1 MRFIGNKENLLT
13 HIYHVMQSK
22 NITGTSIF
30 DCFCGTVSV
39 GKFFKQLGYQ
49 VISSDL
55 LYFSFALQKAYIEN
69 NQEPM
74 FKKLLTTCHIKNN
87 ALFETPLI
95 QVVNYLNNLPLS
107 EGFIFQ
113 NYTPEGTKYLAQP
126 RMYFSNEN
134 GKKIDSIR
142 KQIEEWK
149 ITNIINDLEYFIL
162 LTCLIESVPFYA
174 NITGTYAAFQKQW
187 DSRALKKFQL
197 RSIEPILNE
206 KENYV
211 FNNNSVDLLNK
222 IEADIFYLDPPYNQ
236 RQYAANYH
244 LLETITKYDNPE
256 ITGISGLRNYK
267 HQKSLFCNT
276 KTALQ
281 ELYKIAKN
289 GKYKVLILSYNT
301 EGIMPQYDIL
311 SILNQFGKVEIVE
324 FDHLRFKSNNNGDS
338 KYKKYIQEQLYI
350 LQR

>member
-1 MRFIGNKENLLT
+1 MRFIGNKKKLIPN
-13 HIYHVMQSK
+13 IYQVMQDK
-22 NITGTSIF
+22 NIIGNSIF
-30 DCFCGTVSV
+30 DCFCGAVSV

-49 VISSDL
+49 VISNDL

-69 NQEPM
+69 NQIPM
-74 FKKLLTTCHIKNN
+74 FNKLINSSYIENN
-87 ALFETPLI
+87 TLFETPLN
-95 QVVNYLNNLPLS
+95 QVVGYLNNLPLS

-149 ITNIINDLEYFIL
+149 IANLINELEYFIL

-174 NITGTYAAFQKQW
+174 NITGTYATFHKQW

-197 RSIEPILNE
+197 RPIELILNK

-211 FNNNSVDLLNK
+211 FNNNSVDLLNE

-236 RQYAANYH
+236 RQYAAYYH

-267 HQKSLFCNT
+267 PQKSLFCNT

-281 ELYKIAKN
+281 ELYKIAKD

-324 FDHLRFKSNNNGDS
+324 FDYLRFKSNNNGDS
-338 KYKKYIQEQLYI
+338 KNKKYIQEQLYI